1 MEYEVH
7 CDSETSIT
15 AEDAGHF
22 QVVALRDENGDN
34 RINLID
40 QSKLYSSLEEL
51 KIDIAAATKSDVND
65 IDITEI

>member
-7 CDSETSIT
+7 CDSETSLT
-15 AEDAGHF
+15 AEDSGHF
-22 QVVALRDENGDN
+22 QVVELKDENGDN

-40 QSKLYSSLEEL
+40 KDKHYSSLEEL
-51 KIDIAAATKSDVND
+51 KTDIAAATKSDVND

>member
-15 AEDAGHF
+15 AEDAAHF
-22 QVVALRDENGDN
+22 QVVALNDENGEDCVS
-34 RINLID
+34 LID
-40 QSKLYSSLEEL
+40 KGKHYTSFEEL
-51 KIDIAAATKSDVND
+51 KTDIAAATKTDVND